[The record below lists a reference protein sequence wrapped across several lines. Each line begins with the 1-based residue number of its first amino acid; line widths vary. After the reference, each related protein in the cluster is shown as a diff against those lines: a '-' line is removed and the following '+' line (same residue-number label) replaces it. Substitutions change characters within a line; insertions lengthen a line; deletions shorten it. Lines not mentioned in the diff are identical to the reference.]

1 MFTIIDPGRS
11 QCKRPI
17 SPIIGCRTQDF
28 RSPHWPRNH
37 FQKVFPNFHQ
47 CHPHCHR
54 RWQVSTVG
62 SVDPLLKAGVNPNL
76 PCSKDSLADP
86 AWGGWKDHLHKCLNL
101 AERLRVWN
109 VMRQS
114 PFFHQVCV
122 AHGWAPAAMRDG
134 GNVQMERKFSS
145 STVLTLSQLLS
156 NFSCKVKPPP
166 QYLWLTFIFLIF
178 FI

>member
-11 QCKRPI
+11 QCKRPT
-17 SPIIGCRTQDF
+17 STIIGCRTQDF
-28 RSPHWPRNH
+28 RSPHRPRNH
-37 FQKVFPNFHQ
+37 FQKVFPNFRQ

-109 VMRQS
+109 VMRQ
-114 PFFHQVCV
+114 FFSIRCV
-122 AHGWAPAAMRDG
+122 SRMAGHLQLWGTEEMFKWKESFCQFLYETTLAFCLHFFVMLK
-134 GNVQMERKFSS
+134 GNYGVI
-145 STVLTLSQLLS
+145 
-156 NFSCKVKPPP
+156 
-166 QYLWLTFIFLIF
+166 IFA
-178 FI
+178 